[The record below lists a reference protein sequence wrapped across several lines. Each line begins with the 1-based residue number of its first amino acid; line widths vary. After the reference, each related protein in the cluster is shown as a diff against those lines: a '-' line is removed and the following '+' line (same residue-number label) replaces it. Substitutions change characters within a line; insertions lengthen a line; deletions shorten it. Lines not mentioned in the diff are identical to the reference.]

1 VNISKADELLLLID
15 SGADVSI
22 LKGEK
27 LIGSTEYDPEKR
39 VRVKTV
45 SGLLI
50 ETHGAIEAVIELRDS
65 FITHEFQLANKQ
77 IDIPCDGI
85 LGRDFLRNA
94 KAQICYETQ
103 CVRLNGE
110 AVKMVNAKQPDIA
123 KIKKGGEAKKIS
135 LPRRSECVVKL
146 PVKEG
151 SPPVGILNKH
161 EIQEGVYMAGSL
173 TKVRDGY
180 VLTSIL
186 NTNDVKVEIQEP
198 LVELDEI
205 EPIRNLTSATEGKQ
219 GNREKG
225 ILEQLRLDHLNNEEK
240 KLLTETCQDYKD
252 IFYLPGD
259 ILSSTVATR
268 HSIRVQ
274 PGTEPINTRPY
285 RLPETQKVEVER
297 QVEKLLK
304 EGIIEESNSPWNS
317 PILVVAKKMDA
328 SGKQKFRLVVDYRKL
343 NEKTVG
349 DAYPLP
355 DITEILDQLGQAKY
369 FSSLDLAMGY
379 HQIEMNP
386 SDIDKTA
393 FSTKQGHWAYRRM
406 PFGLRTAP
414 ATFMR
419 LMNTVLSGL
428 TGTRCFVFLD
438 DIIIYANSLA
448 EHDAKLRAVFGRLRK
463 YNLRLQPDKCEFL
476 RKEVSY
482 LGHVISEDGVRP
494 DPKKIESIETFP
506 TPRTT
511 KQLKGFLGLAGYYR
525 RFIPQFSKIAAPL
538 HNLLKKDAKYE
549 WEEGQEIAFQTLK
562 LKLMSQPILQYPD
575 FSREFILTT
584 DASNE
589 GAGAILSQGEIGKD
603 RPIAYASRSFNKAEK
618 NYSTVEKELAAIVW
632 AIKYFRPYLYGTR
645 FKVVSDHKPLT
656 WIMSVKDPG
665 SRLLRWRIQLEEYDY
680 EIVHKPG
687 AQNSN
692 ADALSRIGAILKDE
706 EDSEEIDEAMKGKIL
721 HENHDSILGGH
732 RGMNKTYEAIKQHY
746 YWPKMKEEVEEYVR
760 KCTKCQLNK
769 VLRAKR
775 KAPMEITTTASH
787 PFEKCSLDIVG
798 PLIESETGNKYILT
812 FQDELS
818 KFIVAIPL
826 PQQDAETVAKAFV
839 LNIVLKFGAP
849 ATILTDQG
857 SNFLSNLFKNTCKLL
872 GIKKIQ
878 TTAFHPESNG
888 GLERSHRVL
897 AEYLRHYVR
906 EDQSNWDEF
915 VPYAAYVYNTTIH
928 TATECTPFELVYGF
942 KSEMPSAL
950 RGSPSVQYNYEDYLT
965 ELKGRLQTAHEMA
978 RKNLIS
984 RKEKSKVQYDKRAEP
999 FELKVGQ
1006 QVLLYDETVRRGRS
1020 RKLSPQYL
1028 GPYEVLSVNGVN
1040 ATIKKGRTTQQVHVN
1055 RLKPFY

>member
-1 VNISKADELLLLID
+1 MNISKTGELLFLID
-15 SGADVSI
+15 SGADISV

-27 LIGSTEYDPEKR
+27 LIGSTEYDPERK
-39 VRVKTV
+39 VRVKSV
-45 SGLLI
+45 SGSLI
-50 ETHGAIEAVIELRDS
+50 ETHGAIEAEINLENS
-65 FITHEFQLANKQ
+65 SITHEFQLANKQ

-85 LGRDFLRNA
+85 LGRDFFRNA
-94 KAQICYETQ
+94 KAQICYDTQ
-103 CVRLNGE
+103 CVKLNGE
-110 AVKMVNAKQPDIA
+110 MIKMVNANQTEIA
-123 KIKKGGEAKKIS
+123 KTEKTRETRNII

-151 SPPVGILNKH
+151 SPSVGILDKC
-161 EIQEGVYMAGSL
+161 EIQEGIFMAGSL
-173 TKVRDGY
+173 TKVIDGY
-180 VLTSIL
+180 VITSIL
-186 NTNDVKVEIQEP
+186 NTNEEEAEIQEP
-198 LVELDEI
+198 LVELNEV
-205 EPIRNLTSATEGKQ
+205 EPVQNLTGATEEKQ
-219 GNREKG
+219 KDREKR
-225 ILEQLRLDHLNNEEK
+225 ILEQLRLDHLNDEEK
-240 KLLTETCQDYKD
+240 RLLIGTCQDYQD
-252 IFYLPGD
+252 VFYLSGD
-259 ILSSTVATR
+259 ILSSTQATR
-268 HSIRVQ
+268 HSIRVE
-274 PGTEPINTRPY
+274 PGTEQINTRPY
-285 RLPETQKVEVER
+285 RLPETQKVEVEK

-304 EGIIEESNSPWNS
+304 EGVIEESNSPWNS
-317 PILVVAKKMDA
+317 PILVVAKKADA
-328 SGKQKFRLVVDYRKL
+328 SGQQKFRLVVDYRKL

-369 FSSLDLAMGY
+369 FSCLDLAMGY
-379 HQIEMNP
+379 HQIEMDP

-393 FSTKQGHWAYRRM
+393 FSTKQGHWAYRKM

-438 DIIIYANSLA
+438 DIILYANSLA
-448 EHDAKLRAVFGRLRK
+448 EHDAKLRTVFGRLRK
-463 YNLRLQPDKCEFL
+463 YSLKLQPDKCEFL

-494 DPKKIESIETFP
+494 DPKKIESIENFP
-506 TPRTT
+506 TPKTT

-525 RFIPQFSKIAAPL
+525 RFVPQFSKIAAPL
-538 HNLLKKDAKYE
+538 HKLLKKDAKYE
-549 WEEGQEIAFQTLK
+549 WEEEQENAFQSLK

-603 RPIAYASRSFNKAEK
+603 RPIAYASRSFNKSEK

-632 AIKYFRPYLYGTR
+632 GIKYFRPYLYGR
-645 FKVVSDHKPLT
+645 KFKVVSDHKPLT

-665 SRLLRWRIQLEEYDY
+665 SRLLRWRLQLEEYDY
-680 EIVHKPG
+680 EIVYKPG
-687 AQNSN
+687 SQNSN
-692 ADALSRIGAILKDE
+692 ADALSRIGALNRE
-706 EDSEEIDEAMKGKIL
+706 VSDSEEIDEEMKGKIL

-732 RGMNKTYEAIKQHY
+732 RGMNKTYQAIRQHY
-746 YWPKMKEEVEEYVR
+746 SWPNMKKEIEEYVR

-769 VLRAKR
+769 ALRAKK

-798 PLIESETGNKYILT
+798 PLVESESGNKYILT

-849 ATILTDQG
+849 AKILTDQG
-857 SNFLSNLFKNTCKLL
+857 SNFLSNLFKNVCKLL
-872 GIKKIQ
+872 RIRKMQ

-888 GLERSHRVL
+888 SLERSHRVL
-897 AEYLRHYVR
+897 AEYLCH
-906 EDQSNWDEF
+906 
-915 VPYAAYVYNTTIH
+915 
-928 TATECTPFELVYGF
+928 
-942 KSEMPSAL
+942 
-950 RGSPSVQYNYEDYLT
+950 
-965 ELKGRLQTAHEMA
+965 
-978 RKNLIS
+978 
-984 RKEKSKVQYDKRAEP
+984 
-999 FELKVGQ
+999 
-1006 QVLLYDETVRRGRS
+1006 
-1020 RKLSPQYL
+1020 
-1028 GPYEVLSVNGVN
+1028 
-1040 ATIKKGRTTQQVHVN
+1040 
-1055 RLKPFY
+1055 